1 MSEHQQSL
9 KDLADIRQMMEES
22 SRFLSL
28 SGLSG
33 VSAGVVAL
41 IGAYFGQLYL
51 IEWELESTLNQIM
64 GYDARANHLWN
75 LVGIAMIILVCAGA
89 SASIFTIRRSK
100 KRGESIWTRPA
111 RRMALNLIIPLMAG
125 GIFCIQ
131 MAWYGAGLLVAP
143 AMLIFYGL
151 AVMNA
156 GKYTLREIRL
166 LGLTEVVLGLIAAF
180 FPGHGILF
188 WAIGFGVFH
197 ILYGA
202 IMYFK
207 YER

>member
-1 MSEHQQSL
+1 MSKHQQSL

-33 VSAGVVAL
+33 VSAGIVAL
-41 IGAYFGQLYL
+41 IGAYVGQAYL
-51 IEWELESTLNQIM
+51 IQWELESTLDRIT
-64 GYDARANHLWN
+64 GYDRGSEHLWN
-75 LVGIAMIILVCAGA
+75 LVGLALIILICAGA
-89 SASIFTIRRSK
+89 SASFFTIRRSK
-100 KRGESIWTRPA
+100 KRGESIWTKPA
-111 RRMALNLIIPLMAG
+111 RRMALNLIVPLAAG

-131 MAWYGAGLLVAP
+131 MAWYGAVLLVPP

-166 LGLTEVVLGLIAAF
+166 LGLTEVVLGLVAAF

-188 WAIGFGVFH
+188 WALGFGVFH

>member
-1 MSEHQQSL
+1 MSEHQQSF

-64 GYDARANHLWN
+64 GYDDRVNHLWN
-75 LVGIAMIILVCAGA
+75 LVGIALIILVCAGA

-100 KRGESIWTRPA
+100 KRGESIWTKPA
-111 RRMALNLIIPLMAG
+111 KRMALNLIIPLIAG
-125 GIFCIQ
+125 GFFCVQ

-166 LGLTEVVLGLIAAF
+166 LGLTEVVLGLIATF